1 VIRSTLP
8 GLTLVLTLVALAI
21 SGSMGGLMIGYVP
34 YAPGQVLSGLTGL
47 GDPVVTAIVR
57 EVRLPRTLL
66 ALEVGAALG
75 LAGAALQGL
84 LRNPL
89 AEPGLIGV
97 SSSAGLGAVIAFH
110 FGLTAWASWTV
121 PVAAIAG
128 ATLTTLVLLLIAR
141 RVPGTLPLILTGVA
155 LSSLAWALTSLA
167 LNLAPNPYALNEMV
181 LWLMGSLKDR
191 AMDQVMLAL
200 PFIIA
205 GGALL
210 LAMARGL
217 DALTLGEDTARSLG
231 VNVARLRTTV
241 VVGIALVV
249 GAAVSVSGVIGF
261 VGLVV
266 PHMLRP
272 FVGHQPSR
280 LLLPSAL
287 GGAALVALADTV
299 ARVLPTNQE
308 VMVGVVTALLGA
320 PFFLALVLGSRRSL
334 P

>member
-1 VIRSTLP
+1 
-8 GLTLVLTLVALAI
+8 
-21 SGSMGGLMIGYVP
+21 
-34 YAPGQVLSGLTGL
+34 
-47 GDPVVTAIVR
+47 
-57 EVRLPRTLL
+57 
-66 ALEVGAALG
+66 
-75 LAGAALQGL
+75 
-84 LRNPL
+84 
-89 AEPGLIGV
+89 
-97 SSSAGLGAVIAFH
+97 
-110 FGLTAWASWTV
+110 
-121 PVAAIAG
+121 
-128 ATLTTLVLLLIAR
+128 
-141 RVPGTLPLILTGVA
+141 
-155 LSSLAWALTSLA
+155 
-167 LNLAPNPYALNEMV
+167 
-181 LWLMGSLKDR
+181 
-191 AMDQVMLAL
+191 MDQVMLAL